1 MFLYLTSRGFA
12 VSSGTGIALA
22 IDRLC
27 LGIILVAA
35 FSGCDDSMDQGAGP
49 SGSGTPSQSD
59 LTQGV
64 QIGNAVSGLPTGCQ
78 PAGGW
83 DSLGNAGYSY
93 STDAHIDTD
102 GGSIYN
108 DPTGVSG
115 TSSGYNSDNYP
126 GVVLTRTMADAGIQ
140 MGDLCLVTNNA
151 TGQTML
157 AKVYDQN
164 FDTSHP
170 AYRDQCEVSD
180 YLATQ
185 LGIQLMSNGE
195 TVGTNPISIQ
205 AYAGTANVQ
214 LNCSQSGDTTLSTGD

>member
-1 MFLYLTSRGFA
+1 MFLYLILRGLP
-12 VSSGTGIALA
+12 VSPGTGIALA
-22 IDRLC
+22 IESLC
-27 LGIILVAA
+27 LGIILVAV
-35 FSGCDDSMDQGAGP
+35 FSGCDDSIDQGAGP
-49 SGSGTPSQSD
+49 SGSGTPSQTD

-64 QIGNAVSGLPTGCQ
+64 QIGNAVSGLPAGCQ
-78 PAGGW
+78 PTGGW

-108 DPTGVSG
+108 DPAGASW

-140 MGDLCLVTNNA
+140 MGDLCSVTNNA

-157 AKVYDQN
+157 ARVYDQN
-164 FDTSHP
+164 FDSSHP

-185 LGIQLMSNGE
+185 LGIQLVSNGN
-195 TVGTNPISIQ
+195 TVGTNPITIQ
-205 AYAGTANVQ
+205 AYAGTASVQ
-214 LNCSQSGDTTLSTGD
+214 LDCTQSSDTTVSGGN